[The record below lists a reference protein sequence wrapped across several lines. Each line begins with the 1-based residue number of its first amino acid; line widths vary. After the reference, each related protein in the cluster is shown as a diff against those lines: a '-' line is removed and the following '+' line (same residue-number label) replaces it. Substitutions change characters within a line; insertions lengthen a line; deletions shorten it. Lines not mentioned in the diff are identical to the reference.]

1 MNPDTDFED
10 LDGGDDGGDE
20 SILED
25 LSQGEKPDEK
35 EIEVRMSDAA
45 DGADTADTGAEK
57 REEDDSGTR
66 KPATGHLA
74 RERRL
79 KREARQR
86 ADQAE
91 AEVQRLTAE
100 NQALQARQTQPDPDK
115 GDEDLD
121 REIEFK
127 TAAFKAVRAEFDP
140 AKGDEEARLMREI
153 AALEA
158 RKVMRKA
165 EAKAIKERPVERQAQ
180 PAPAPARHPNVEAW
194 LSKNEWFE
202 DPDYEREARRV
213 RAIDAQVYADG
224 YRVED
229 ADYFDEIERRAVA
242 AGIKIP
248 GRKAAAPTG
257 EKPGRQNGSPVAPG
271 RVESPTG
278 RNSVV
283 LSRDDII
290 MLKQMRLDPENKQHL
305 QEFARNKLREERKAL

>member
-1 MNPDTDFED
+1 MNPDTEFED

-35 EIEVRMSDAA
+35 EIEVRVSDAA
-45 DGADTADTGAEK
+45 DGADATDTGAEK
-57 REEDDSGTR
+57 REEDETGSR
-66 KPATGHLA
+66 KPPTGHLA

-100 NQALQARQTQPDPDK
+100 NQALQARRAQPDPDK

-121 REIEFK
+121 REIEAK
-127 TAAFKAVRAEFDP
+127 TTVFKAVRAEFDP

-158 RKVMRKA
+158 QKAIRKA
-165 EAKAIKERPVERQAQ
+165 EAKAIKERPAERQAQ
-180 PAPAPARHPNVEAW
+180 PAPAPAKHPNVEAW
-194 LSKNEWFE
+194 LSRNEWFE

-283 LSRDDII
+283 LSRDDIT
-290 MLKQMRLDPENKQHL
+290 MMRQMRLDPANKDHL